1 MHQSSRGSR
10 ASIQRTSRPVSG
22 GTTNAHAAN
31 GQCRVHHGFIRS
43 ARHNTARMYAE
54 RMAAV
59 QSEHQAIF
67 AAIDGGDPDAAGR
80 AAEQHLRNAADRL
93 RLFQAER
100 PAPV

>member
-1 MHQSSRGSR
+1 M
-10 ASIQRTSRPVSG
+10 TEP
-22 GTTNAHAAN
+22 
-31 GQCRVHHGFIRS
+31 GQYTDAYGRIDPTLTEHEVIRS
-43 ARHNTARMYAE
+43 ARNNTARMYAE

-67 AAIDGGDPDAAGR
+67 AAIEGGDPDAAGK

-100 PAPV
+100 SPPV

>member
-1 MHQSSRGSR
+1 
-10 ASIQRTSRPVSG
+10 
-22 GTTNAHAAN
+22 
-31 GQCRVHHGFIRS
+31 
-43 ARHNTARMYAE
+43 MYAE

-67 AAIDGGDPDAAGR
+67 AAIEGGDSDAAGR

-100 PAPV
+100 SPPV

>member
-1 MHQSSRGSR
+1 
-10 ASIQRTSRPVSG
+10 
-22 GTTNAHAAN
+22 
-31 GQCRVHHGFIRS
+31 
-43 ARHNTARMYAE
+43 MYTE

-67 AAIDGGDPDAAGR
+67 AAIDAGDPDAAGR
-80 AAEQHLRNAADRL
+80 AADQHLRNAADRL